1 MKSKGEKMTQ
11 KILIVV
17 DMQNDFI
24 SGSLG
29 TAEARRILPAV
40 CEKICHARAE
50 GRRICFTRDTHSGGY
65 LETQEGK
72 RLPVTHCVLG
82 TEGWE
87 LSAEIAALVLPEDKI
102 WDKNT
107 FGSKELALWL
117 AEENAV
123 QSVEEVELVGLCT
136 DICVISN
143 ALLVKAFL
151 PETIVSVDGSCC
163 AGVTPESHGNALAAL
178 KTCQVE
184 VKGLS

>member
-1 MKSKGEKMTQ
+1 MAQ

-40 CEKICHARAE
+40 CEKIRRARTE
-50 GRRICFTRDTHSGGY
+50 GRRVCFTRDTHHGDY
-65 LETQEGK
+65 LETQEGR
-72 RLPVTHCVLG
+72 RLSVTHCVSG

-87 LSAEIAALVLPEDKI
+87 LSAEVAALVLPEDKI

-107 FGSKELALWL
+107 FGAKELALWL
-117 AEENAV
+117 AEENAA
-123 QSVEEVELVGLCT
+123 QQVEEVELVGLCT

-151 PETIVSVDGSCC
+151 PEATVRVDGSCC
-163 AGVTPESHGNALAAL
+163 AGVTPESHENALAAL